1 MNIIYILVKHINTI
15 EEDYVE
21 LVKASYEKEELL
33 KLLNELTLKYLNKYI
48 MIKSNNDYKKFT
60 NIDYTYLMEIYI
72 ETLNL

>member
-1 MNIIYILVKHINTI
+1 MDTIYILVKHINTI

-33 KLLNELTLKYLNKYI
+33 KLLNELSLKYLNKYI
-48 MIKSNNDYKKFT
+48 MIESNNDYKKFT
-60 NIDYTYLMEIYI
+60 NIDYTYLIEIYI